1 MESEFFG
8 HIKGSFSGAHQDKD
22 GLFTAANGGTLFLD
36 EIAELPLAMQVKLL
50 RAIQERA
57 VKPVGSYSEEPVDV
71 RILSA
76 THKDLKEEVAANR
89 FRQDLYFRINVIQL
103 DVPPLRARQ
112 DDLDDLI
119 DTLLHKLTERWGTGT
134 IRITHDAKEALH
146 GYNFPGNVREL
157 ENILERA
164 ATLCND
170 QFIDVADL
178 QLSEPVNNDEPE
190 YTAHDSLTNSMK
202 AQEAEL
208 ITEAL
213 EQTRWNQTA
222 AAKKLGLTL
231 RQLRYRIDKLG
242 IKK

>member
-22 GLFTAANGGTLFLD
+22 GLFTAANGGTLFFD

-57 VKPVGSYSEEPVDV
+57 VKPVGAHSEEPVDV

-89 FRQDLYFRINVIQL
+89 FRQDLYFRVNVIQL

-112 DDLDDLI
+112 EDLNDLI
-119 DTLLHKLTERWGTGT
+119 DTLLHKLTERWGTDE
-134 IRITHDAKEALH
+134 IQITDAARKALQ
-146 GYNFPGNVREL
+146 GYDFPGNVREL

-170 QFIDVADL
+170 EVIDTPDL
-178 QLSEPVNNDEPE
+178 QLPE
-190 YTAHDSLTNSMK
+190 IESNTSVEFTAHDSLTISMK
-202 AQEAEL
+202 TQEAEL
-208 ITEAL
+208 IADAL